1 MESTT
6 GRCPHCGKEL
16 KPLVLPALF
25 GAKEHI
31 VGYEPCDCP
40 EAVEEREQE
49 RRRENEDKREKE
61 RRAFYSKLEKS
72 GVPKRYLHAKHP
84 MAGELTEKVEGGSS
98 LYVWGE
104 NGTFKTT
111 LASAIMRRL
120 VHHGRRAE
128 MVNAVDLLVEVQ
140 STYGTPKEESAVLAH
155 YSKCPV
161 LVLDDLGKEQQ
172 TAWTVSR
179 LYAIIN
185 ARYANMLPTVITSNF
200 KVSELAARMGA
211 CDESTAK
218 AIASRI
224 AGSCETVAMAGGDRR
239 LGNG

>member
-16 KPLVLPALF
+16 KPLVLPVLF
-25 GAKEHI
+25 GAREHI

-49 RRRENEDKREKE
+49 RRREKEEKREKE

-211 CDESTAK
+211 CDESTAR

>member
-6 GRCPHCGKEL
+6 SRCPHCGKEL

-49 RRRENEDKREKE
+49 RRREDEEKREKE

-211 CDESTAK
+211 CDESTAR

>member
-49 RRRENEDKREKE
+49 RRREDEEKREKE

-72 GVPKRYLHAKHP
+72 GVPKRYLHAKHL

-211 CDESTAK
+211 CDESTAR

>member
-6 GRCPHCGKEL
+6 GRCSHCGREL

-31 VGYEPCDCP
+31 IGYEPCDCP

-49 RRRENEDKREKE
+49 RRRENEEKREKE

-211 CDESTAK
+211 CDESTAR

>member
-61 RRAFYSKLEKS
+61 RRAFYSKLETS

-211 CDESTAK
+211 CDESTAR

>member
-6 GRCPHCGKEL
+6 GRCQHCGKEL

-25 GAKEHI
+25 GAREHI

-49 RRRENEDKREKE
+49 RRREKEEKREKE

-211 CDESTAK
+211 CDESTAR

>member
-31 VGYEPCDCP
+31 IGYEPCDCP

-49 RRRENEDKREKE
+49 RRREDEEKREKE

-211 CDESTAK
+211 CDESTAR

-239 LGNG
+239 LENG

>member
-1 MESTT
+1 
-6 GRCPHCGKEL
+6 
-16 KPLVLPALF
+16 
-25 GAKEHI
+25 
-31 VGYEPCDCP
+31 
-40 EAVEEREQE
+40 
-49 RRRENEDKREKE
+49 
-61 RRAFYSKLEKS
+61 
-72 GVPKRYLHAKHP
+72 
-84 MAGELTEKVEGGSS
+84 
-98 LYVWGE
+98 
-104 NGTFKTT
+104 
-111 LASAIMRRL
+111 MRRL

-211 CDESTAK
+211 CDESTAR

>member
-16 KPLVLPALF
+16 KPLFLPALF

-40 EAVEEREQE
+40 EAVEEREKE
-49 RRRENEDKREKE
+49 RRREDEEKREKE

-211 CDESTAK
+211 CDESTAR

>member
-111 LASAIMRRL
+111 LASAIIRRL

-211 CDESTAK
+211 CDESTAR

>member
-16 KPLVLPALF
+16 KPLVLPALV

-211 CDESTAK
+211 CDESTAR

>member
-185 ARYANMLPTVITSNF
+185 TRYANMLPTVITSNF

-211 CDESTAK
+211 CDESTAR

>member
-25 GAKEHI
+25 EAKEHI

-49 RRRENEDKREKE
+49 RRRENEEKREKE

-185 ARYANMLPTVITSNF
+185 ARYANMLPTIITSNF

-211 CDESTAK
+211 CDESTAR

>member
-25 GAKEHI
+25 GAREHI

-40 EAVEEREQE
+40 EAVEAREQE
-49 RRRENEDKREKE
+49 RRREKEEKREKE

-211 CDESTAK
+211 CDESTAR

>member
-16 KPLVLPALF
+16 KQLVLPALF

-211 CDESTAK
+211 CDESTAR